1 MLPANSYHNP
11 SMENAKVGEILLRC
25 SLFFDI
31 LKDLGETWIDYFF
44 IVVNLILSGSAIL
57 GNLLILVALK
67 KDSRLHLPSKL
78 LIRSLASTDLCVGLI
93 AQPSF
98 VVYLIL
104 ILKKKFGLCETSE
117 SVANLSCVVFTV
129 ISLCTL
135 TWISVDRFLALQ
147 LGMRY
152 RHFVTVARVRRIV
165 VFSWLLVLATGT
177 FQFWKHNFFL
187 VILTFIVIICLILTI
202 FCYTMIFVT
211 MRRRRARQIAEIGQ
225 QTGHMLRYKK
235 TVYKLLWISLL
246 MVSFYVPFSYVT
258 AVRLIKGPDA
268 TNAVWLVSMATVVFL
283 NSSLNPFVY
292 IWKIR
297 EVRRAVIL
305 TLRNLFSSCFQQ

>member
-1 MLPANSYHNP
+1 MDLSCPQFI
-11 SMENAKVGEILLRC
+11 EILEDLEPTWVGYVEC
-25 SLFFDI
+25 TI
-31 LKDLGETWIDYFF
+31 LNAVF
-44 IVVNLILSGSAIL
+44 SGSAII
-57 GNLLILVALK
+57 GNLLILVDLE
-67 KDSRLHLPSKL
+67 KDSRLHPPSKL
-78 LIRSLASTDLCVGLI
+78 LFRSLASTDLYVGLI
-93 AQPSF
+93 AQPSI

-104 ILKKKFGLCETSE
+104 ILKRDYSLYETSE
-117 SVANLSCVVFTV
+117 RVPNLSCVVFTV

-135 TWISVDRFLALQ
+135 TWISVDRLLVLR
-147 LGMRY
+147 LGKRY
-152 RHFVTVARVRRIV
+152 RHFVTVARVRRIL

-177 FQFWKHNFFL
+177 FQFCKHNVYL
-187 VILTFIVIICLILTI
+187 VILTSNVIICLVLTI
-202 FCYTMIFVT
+202 FRYIFVT
-211 MRRRRARQIAEIGQ
+211 MQRRRAQQIAEMGS